1 MRTREPTTQQGRD
14 RPSEK
19 HPPPTP
25 TRAPPVSTLA
35 HRGSEGG
42 LELMFASSVRL
53 RRDRTTAL
61 AFGESFYR
69 ELSLAAPQAVTPSDH
84 MTVQFHPQCRPRR
97 ELCWPGD
104 TRDILVGPHLAPHV
118 FLGTRLPVTPA
129 CSTVPVDRAGLSPAI
144 LRACLWSPSSHLSPP
159 TFPSGGA

>member
-19 HPPPTP
+19 HPSPTP
-25 TRAPPVSTLA
+25 TRARLCPHWLIGEA
-35 HRGSEGG
+35 KRG

-69 ELSLAAPQAVTPSDH
+69 QLSLAAPQAVTPSDH

-118 FLGTRLPVTPA
+118 FLGTRLPVAPA
-129 CSTVPVDRAGLSPAI
+129 CSTVPVDRAGFSPAI